1 MCHALTPASAEPL
14 TTGPRRRDVL
24 AGFACL
30 GAAFIAGPAARA
42 GEAPRLR
49 LRVLETSDL
58 HTAVMDWDYYRAKQD
73 LSQGVVRTASLV
85 RAARAEAPNCLL
97 FDNGD
102 LIQGNPLGDYVARP
116 GGLAAGERHPLVAV
130 LEALGTDAATVG
142 NHEFNFGLDFLERSL
157 AGAKFPFVCANIER
171 ADGSDFLPK
180 TVVLERT
187 FVDANGAAHTLR
199 IGVVGFV
206 TPQIMNWDRSKL
218 EGRLKAFDIVDA
230 AHAVVPDLRARA
242 DIVIG
247 LCHAGI
253 GGGPRLVGEEN
264 AALHL
269 AEAAGLDIVLT
280 GHSHRVFPGPDYAKT
295 DHADAT
301 RGTLA
306 GVPAAMPGF
315 WGSHLGVLDLDLV
328 RDGERWKLA
337 DFHVET
343 RPIARRID
351 GKLAATVEPDAAI
364 AALIKPAHE
373 ATKAWIETPVGRFAE
388 RVQSYFVWTGED
400 APSNVVHAAQIDY
413 AKRMLAGTPH
423 AGLPILSAVAPF
435 KTGYTPDWFVDVA
448 AGPVA
453 LRDAADLY
461 TYPNTLAVVRV
472 TGATVREWLEH
483 GARVFNTLKP
493 GAGEP
498 QPLLDGHVPS
508 YNFDAIA
515 GVTYGIDPTRP
526 ARTDQNGTI
535 VTPDSGRIVDLS
547 FEGKPIDPAA
557 EFLVVTNNY
566 RADGGGKFPGLGG
579 DNVVL
584 RAPDLSRDVVVAWIK
599 AHDPV
604 SVAATTPWRYA
615 VTGGPIVVGFDTGT
629 AARALV
635 GERPKLKLGEGAK
648 AGYVRVTFEI

>member
-1 MCHALTPASAEPL
+1 M
-14 TTGPRRRDVL
+14 L

-30 GAAFIAGPAARA
+30 GAAFLAGPAARA
-42 GEAPRLR
+42 ADAPRLR

-242 DIVIG
+242 DIVVG

-280 GHSHRVFPGPDYAKT
+280 GHSHRVFPARTTPRPTMPMRRA
-295 DHADAT
+295 A
-301 RGTLA
+301 RS
-306 GVPAAMPGF
+306 PAC
-315 WGSHLGVLDLDLV
+315 
-328 RDGERWKLA
+328 
-337 DFHVET
+337 
-343 RPIARRID
+343 RPRCRAS
-351 GKLAATVEPDAAI
+351 GAATSACSI
-364 AALIKPAHE
+364 SIWC
-373 ATKAWIETPVGRFAE
+373 ATA
-388 RVQSYFVWTGED
+388 S
-400 APSNVVHAAQIDY
+400 
-413 AKRMLAGTPH
+413 AG
-423 AGLPILSAVAPF
+423 S
-435 KTGYTPDWFVDVA
+435 
-448 AGPVA
+448 
-453 LRDAADLY
+453 
-461 TYPNTLAVVRV
+461 
-472 TGATVREWLEH
+472 
-483 GARVFNTLKP
+483 
-493 GAGEP
+493 
-498 QPLLDGHVPS
+498 S
-508 YNFDAIA
+508 
-515 GVTYGIDPTRP
+515 PTSTSRP
-526 ARTDQNGTI
+526 AR
-535 VTPDSGRIVDLS
+535 S
-547 FEGKPIDPAA
+547 
-557 EFLVVTNNY
+557 
-566 RADGGGKFPGLGG
+566 PGASTASWSPPSSPM
-579 DNVVL
+579 
-584 RAPDLSRDVVVAWIK
+584 RPSR
-599 AHDPV
+599 
-604 SVAATTPWRYA
+604 R
-615 VTGGPIVVGFDTGT
+615 
-629 AARALV
+629 
-635 GERPKLKLGEGAK
+635 
-648 AGYVRVTFEI
+648 